1 MATCTKYSCPSQ
13 SAPLTASPFPIHAP
27 SPTQVQVRIKA
38 IAINPADTK
47 MIDHSHRGT
56 TYPLIP
62 GLDGAGIISAV
73 GSSVT
78 SFKVG
83 DEVLALFA
91 PGDKGGSYQ
100 EYALVDEAKVAKKS
114 GLSFEEAASLGVS
127 YFTAVMGLGIGLG
140 MSLPF
145 IPGTVG
151 DGFVPKTVLVLGGSS
166 ALGAAS
172 ILLLRLA
179 VPSCRILATG
189 SKRHLGH
196 ITDYLG
202 ADVAIDRNSGS
213 LVADIRASTEGGKG
227 IDAIIDTVGAGA
239 EDSSI
244 FEVFESSGPKKY
256 AQVWTGEDEIRVPEG
271 VESVLFRSRDF
282 GLLQGGTNIMQGLQT
297 LLEKGQYKP
306 PLPVRIVGTGINGL
320 NQGLNLMR
328 KGVSGEKLVVS
339 L

>member
-1 MATCTKYSCPSQ
+1 MLL
-13 SAPLTASPFPIHAP
+13 PLE
-27 SPTQVQVRIKA
+27 
-38 IAINPADTK
+38 
-47 MIDHSHRGT
+47 IDDANYCS
-56 TYPLIP
+56 
-62 GLDGAGIISAV
+62 
-73 GSSVT
+73 
-78 SFKVG
+78 
-83 DEVLALFA
+83 
-91 PGDKGGSYQ
+91 
-100 EYALVDEAKVAKKS
+100 
-114 GLSFEEAASLGVS
+114 VS

-145 IPGTVG
+145 IPGAVG

-172 ILLLRLA
+172 ILLLRLT

-227 IDAIIDTVGAGA
+227 LDAIIDTVGAGA